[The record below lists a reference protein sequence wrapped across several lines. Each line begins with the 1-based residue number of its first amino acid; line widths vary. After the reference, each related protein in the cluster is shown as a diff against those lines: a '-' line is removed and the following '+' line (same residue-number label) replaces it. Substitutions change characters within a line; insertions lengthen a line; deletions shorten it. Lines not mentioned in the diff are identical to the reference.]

1 MEIGKYHGRE
11 EKEAANEQLVIC
23 TTHQLLKY
31 YQAFDLLI
39 IDEIDSFPYAGNPP
53 VAFCAGNAV
62 KKRQPGLFDGHS
74 A

>member
-39 IDEIDSFPYAGNPP
+39 IDEIDSFPYAGNPQLYF
-53 VAFCAGNAV
+53 AAGNA
-62 KKRQPGLFDGHS
+62 D
-74 A
+74 